1 MTSTTIMK
9 IASPACLALTL
20 AALGCGG
27 TPATLLPTPSP
38 EQGFQLNVP
47 EFQVPAGTEI
57 QSCYFFAVPG
67 KAGSDV
73 WVNRFAIAASTG
85 THHVNVFRVKT
96 LVGLSGKAGDVVTS
110 TNGTGPCFKSSNW
123 ADWPLVV
130 NSQEGGNDV
139 DWTLPPDVGQRFQ
152 PGELLMLQI
161 HYVNASTQKTPA
173 GGQAS
178 ANFYFPA
185 TSPKQELGTI
195 FATNQN
201 IRICPGD
208 TNRSFETHCRT
219 PLTGATI
226 VAANGHFHSRGIEFT
241 MNVTDSTGNDELPAP
256 FYTSKQWDEP
266 PMARGL
272 DVKVPDGG
280 GVSWTCSYTADPSA
294 CGNPADSCCFTF
306 GGEVETQEHCN
317 AFIYYYPKIQ
327 DYSCF

>member
-1 MTSTTIMK
+1 MRITLGM
-9 IASPACLALTL
+9 CLALL
-20 AALGCGG
+20 SAGIGCGG
-27 TPATLLPTPSP
+27 GMTPATLLPPP
-38 EQGFQLNVP
+38 AANQGFQLNVP
-47 EFQVPAGTEI
+47 VFQVPAATEI

-67 KAGSDV
+67 TTGSDV

-96 LVGLSGKAGDVVTS
+96 IVGLSGKAGEVVTS
-110 TNGTGPCFKSSNW
+110 MNGTGPCFKSSNW

-130 NSQEGGNDV
+130 NSQQGGKDV
-139 DWTLPPDVGQRFQ
+139 DWTLPADVGERFQ
-152 PGELLMLQI
+152 AGELLMLQI
-161 HYVNASTQKTPA
+161 HYVNATTQKTPA

-185 TSPKQELGTI
+185 TPSKQELGTI

-219 PLTGATI
+219 PLSGATI
-226 VAANGHFHSRGIEFT
+226 VAANGHFHSRGIGFT
-241 MNVTDSTGNDELPAP
+241 MNVTDSTGNDTLTTP

-272 DVKVPDGG
+272 DVKIPDGG
-280 GVSWTCSYTADPSA
+280 GVSWTCSYSADPSS

-306 GGEVETQEHCN
+306 GGKVETQEHCN

-327 DYSCF
+327 DYTCF